1 MKKSLTGTVDT
12 TDTSILT
19 VEPGRVAC
27 DVGLTLNNKSSTA
40 APVSLW
46 HRRAGED
53 ALVEKT
59 LLGATGADNAATR
72 LSLDGLVFGS
82 ADELVLTSAASSVSI
97 KYVLS
102 HLELKKHSD
111 TLSVLETFSHTLLE
125 GLTGKQVCFLESPIP
140 SGPPTVSWTP
150 PVAQN
155 ANAKSM
161 TTEVALTSSFQDVL
175 SVSITPGA
183 ADADIRIWVTLL
195 WRGIVTYRLEHEHT
209 PAGTRTAT
217 TSAITSDLAVTGA
230 GDETS
235 TEPVV
240 FPIVHAPGL
249 ATPQTY
255 KLHAKAL
262 IGDAT
267 VEVGTTLYVEE
278 LPG

>member
-1 MKKSLTGTVDT
+1 MKKSLTGTVDA

-27 DVGLTLNNKSSTA
+27 DVGLTLNNKSATA

-82 ADELVLTSAASSVSI
+82 ADELVLTSAGPDLSI

-102 HLELKKHSD
+102 HLELRKDSD
-111 TLSVLETFSHTLLE
+111 TLSVLETFSRTLLE
-125 GLTGKQVCFLESPIP
+125 GLTGKQVCFLESPISP
-140 SGPPTVSWTP
+140 GPPTVPWTP
-150 PVAQN
+150 STAPN
-155 ANAKSM
+155 ANADSV
-161 TTEVALTSSFQDVL
+161 TTEVALTTSSREVL
-175 SVSITPGA
+175 SVTLTPGA
-183 ADADIRIWVTLL
+183 AEADIRIWATLL

-209 PAGTRTAT
+209 PAGAQTPT
-217 TSAITSDLAVTGA
+217 TTAITSDLAVTGS

-255 KLHAKAL
+255 KLQARSL
-262 IGDAT
+262 IGAAA